1 MLKCENVCIW
11 KSVKYSVRVEFE
23 DSKKLLKIRGIIYHK
38 WINIFAT
45 NILAVSAMRDPPM
58 RERKQP
64 DSKWQ
69 LEEAQNQ
76 RREESQHTPM

>member
-45 NILAVSAMRDPPM
+45 NILA
-58 RERKQP
+58 
-64 DSKWQ
+64 
-69 LEEAQNQ
+69 
-76 RREESQHTPM
+76 